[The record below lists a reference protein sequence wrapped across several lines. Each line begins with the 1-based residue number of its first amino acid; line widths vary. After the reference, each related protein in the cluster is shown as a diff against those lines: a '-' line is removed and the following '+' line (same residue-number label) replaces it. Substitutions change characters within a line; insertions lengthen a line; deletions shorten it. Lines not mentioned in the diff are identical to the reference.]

1 MLSYQQNRHFE
12 GLSRSSGAPDWG
24 DEWEAE
30 NAVRTKLLKI
40 RLSLSDAEAGFQ
52 VRHNGEQEA
61 DACTKMPVGS
71 MEVPGDSSAGNLPV
85 IHAVD
90 TSIGPNFSPSPAVA
104 SPNVSQTEMP
114 TAALKTHF
122 HVQGLIRNP
131 GQGGQGSF
139 AMAIGLTGRRE
150 YRKRKKVLFHSSM
163 GLSPTTLP
171 PIIEEG

>member
-1 MLSYQQNRHFE
+1 
-12 GLSRSSGAPDWG
+12 
-24 DEWEAE
+24 
-30 NAVRTKLLKI
+30 
-40 RLSLSDAEAGFQ
+40 
-52 VRHNGEQEA
+52 
-61 DACTKMPVGS
+61 
-71 MEVPGDSSAGNLPV
+71 
-85 IHAVD
+85 
-90 TSIGPNFSPSPAVA
+90 
-104 SPNVSQTEMP
+104 MP